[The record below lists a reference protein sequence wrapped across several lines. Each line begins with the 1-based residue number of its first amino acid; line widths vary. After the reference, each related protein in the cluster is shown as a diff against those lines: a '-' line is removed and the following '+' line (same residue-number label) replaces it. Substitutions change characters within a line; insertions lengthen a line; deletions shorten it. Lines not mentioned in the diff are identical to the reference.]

1 MQQQVLSSRSNVE
14 AQFRTQ
20 MKSNLLSHIVSSLN
34 KAENEVLVAIYWI
47 TDDSIIDTLIA
58 LQKKGVNV
66 RLMFDESTPDIDVVL
81 PKLLDAGIVPIINPS
96 LDVDSLMHNKFV
108 VVDGQ
113 IVLTGAANFTTK
125 ALNPESKNF
134 SYENIVTLYD
144 QNVAQKF
151 RANFL
156 KVEQS
161 IFEDCLSVFFD
172 ESDESFYISSDEDVA
187 WLDDMLPRWY
197 EKNTAFRRE
206 VAKLLKRSN
215 TDQKRDIRSF
225 FNMKKSSRP
234 KNITPKQVVWL
245 RSKGVSPAGMSKQQ
259 APARIGSLIQ
269 QEKYNRSGRRG

>member
-187 WLDDMLPRWY
+187 WLDDMLPRW
-197 EKNTAFRRE
+197 
-206 VAKLLKRSN
+206 
-215 TDQKRDIRSF
+215 
-225 FNMKKSSRP
+225 
-234 KNITPKQVVWL
+234 
-245 RSKGVSPAGMSKQQ
+245 
-259 APARIGSLIQ
+259 
-269 QEKYNRSGRRG
+269 